1 MSEAITEV
9 LLQDIASNACDGKL
23 SLLLQLVEQCLL
35 QLGSSEENI
44 GKILDTKLCHIL
56 TQFAKNVEQQWLK
69 VDLLSKLG
77 DKLNI
82 LLAELKKGPRNNFG
96 NIFTEKMNIIEFNEK
111 LSDFMSYNVEGQK
124 MTIKPAP
131 NNLAAQFAEETVKHS
146 SQELVKAILCLVS
159 CINHIITIEWK
170 SLFTWQLTDLGNEV
184 IEEVKDTNC
193 HDGLFSLY
201 TACKSLQTWV
211 VDKDLPSYN
220 ELQVVTDVLEPY
232 LQQHATPEKM
242 SCTKDTSSGQNVG
255 NESIDIVGEIGKI
268 CLHFTQKYIWGS
280 QIFCSFLHHIP
291 YPLTTPFLL

>member
-9 LLQDIASNACDGKL
+9 LLQDIASNACDDKT

-56 TQFAKNVEQQWLK
+56 TQFAKNVEQQWVK
-69 VDLLSKLG
+69 VDMLSKLS

-82 LLAELKKGPRNNFG
+82 LLAKLKKGPRNNFG
-96 NIFTEKMNIIEFNEK
+96 NVFTEKMNIIEFNEK
-111 LSDFMSYNVEGQK
+111 LSEFMSNVEGQK
-124 MTIKPAP
+124 MTMKPALNEP
-131 NNLAAQFAEETVKHS
+131 ALNNLAAKVMDS
-146 SQELVKAILCLVS
+146 SQELVKTILCLVS

-184 IEEVKDTNC
+184 IEQVKDTNC
-193 HDGLFSLY
+193 HDMLFSLY
-201 TACKSLQTWV
+201 TACKYLQTWV

-268 CLHFTQKYIWGS
+268 CFDFIQKYIWGS
-280 QIFCSFLHHIP
+280 QIFCSFFASYTMPI
-291 YPLTTPFLL
+291 FNQ